1 MFYTIKITYKVI
13 NLEHVPGKCIINK
26 ELKKKIQ
33 LNLHNRWIDIL
44 IN

>member
-26 ELKKKIQ
+26 ELKKKKF
-33 LNLHNRWIDIL
+33 N
-44 IN
+44 